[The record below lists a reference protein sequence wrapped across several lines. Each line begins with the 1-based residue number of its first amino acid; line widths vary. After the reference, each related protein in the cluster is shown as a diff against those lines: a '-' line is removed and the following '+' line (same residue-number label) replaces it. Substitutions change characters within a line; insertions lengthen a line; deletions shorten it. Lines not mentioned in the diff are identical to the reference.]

1 MMFKLIRSYYF
12 IILLII
18 FSCSNGQKKEEY
30 ENAVIL
36 ETIVLPKIINETS
49 GLEIINEVF
58 ITHNDS
64 GGEPSLYFFNLN
76 GEIINS
82 IKLEEESFWEIYN
95 NDWEDITADKDY
107 IFIADTGN
115 NFGNRDNLNI
125 IKVKTNDFSID
136 GKIDITYEDQ
146 ETFIP
151 RPKHKYDAEA
161 LFLIEDKIAVLSK
174 DRSELFTDLY
184 LIDKESNSKQVL
196 ESKITYNVNSLITGG
211 DYNKD
216 MSLLALVSYNSKGSQ
231 FLILFEDFNLENLA
245 DKKFRKFKIPLE
257 RAQIEAIK
265 IIDKNTFWV
274 TSEDEGSGSPFLYK
288 VGVKKKDAS

>member
-1 MMFKLIRSYYF
+1 MFKLMKRYYF
-12 IILLII
+12 ILSLII
-18 FSCSNGQKKEEY
+18 FSCSSGQEKEGY

-36 ETIVLPKIINETS
+36 ETIVLPKVINETS

-125 IKVKTNDFSID
+125 IKVRTSDFSVES
-136 GKIDITYEDQ
+136 KIDISYEDQ
-146 ETFIP
+146 QTFLP

-174 DRSELFTDLY
+174 DRSNLFTDLY
-184 LIDKESNSKQVL
+184 LIDKESNSKQAL

-216 MSLLALVSYNSKGSQ
+216 MSLLALVSYNSRGNQ
-231 FLILFEDFNLENLA
+231 FLILFENFNLENLA
-245 DKKFRKFKIPLE
+245 EKKFRKFKIPLE

-265 IIDKNTFWV
+265 IIDNNTFWI
-274 TSEDEGSGSPFLYK
+274 TSEDEGIGSPYMYK
-288 VGVKKKDAS
+288 IKVE

>member
-1 MMFKLIRSYYF
+1 MKRYYF
-12 IILLII
+12 IFSLII
-18 FSCSNGQKKEEY
+18 FSCSSGQEKEDY

-49 GLEIINEVF
+49 GLEILNNQF

-64 GGEPSLYFFNLN
+64 GGEPSLYFFSQN

-82 IKLEEESFWEIYN
+82 ITLEEESFWEIYN
-95 NDWEDITADKDY
+95 NDWEDITADENY
-107 IFIADTGN
+107 IYIADTGN

-125 IKVKTNDFSID
+125 IKVKTTDFSID
-136 GKIDITYEDQ
+136 SKIDISYKDQ
-146 ETFIP
+146 QTFLP

-174 DRSELFTDLY
+174 DRDNLFTDLY
-184 LIDKESNSKQVL
+184 LIDKQSNSKQAL
-196 ESKITYNVNSLITGG
+196 ESKTTYNVNSLITGG

-231 FLILFEDFNLENLA
+231 FLILFEDFNLETLTE
-245 DKKFRKFKIPLE
+245 KKFRKFKIPLE

-265 IIDKNTFWV
+265 IIDDKTFWI
-274 TSEDEGSGSPFLYK
+274 TSEDEGIGSPYMYK
-288 VGVKKKDAS
+288 IKVE

>member
-1 MMFKLIRSYYF
+1 MFKLMKRYYF
-12 IILLII
+12 ILSLII
-18 FSCSNGQKKEEY
+18 FSCSSGQEKEGY
-30 ENAVIL
+30 QNAVIL
-36 ETIVLPKIINETS
+36 ETIVLPKVINETS

-125 IKVKTNDFSID
+125 IKVRTSDFSVEN
-136 GKIDITYEDQ
+136 KIDISYEDQ
-146 ETFIP
+146 QTFLP
-151 RPKHKYDAEA
+151 RPKHKFDAEA

-174 DRSELFTDLY
+174 DRSNLFTDLY
-184 LIDKESNSKQVL
+184 LIDKESNSKQAL

-216 MSLLALVSYNSKGSQ
+216 MSLLALVSYNSRGNQ
-231 FLILFEDFNLENLA
+231 FLILFENFDLENLA
-245 DKKFRKFKIPLE
+245 EKKFRKFKIPLE

-265 IIDKNTFWV
+265 IIDNNTFWI
-274 TSEDEGSGSPFLYK
+274 TSEDEGIGSPYMYK
-288 VGVKKKDAS
+288 IKVE

>member
-1 MMFKLIRSYYF
+1 MKRYYF
-12 IILLII
+12 ILSLII
-18 FSCSNGQKKEEY
+18 YSCSSGQEKDGY

-36 ETIVLPKIINETS
+36 ETIVLPKVINETS

-125 IKVKTNDFSID
+125 IKVRTSDFSVES
-136 GKIDITYEDQ
+136 KIDISYEDQ
-146 ETFIP
+146 QTFLP

-174 DRSELFTDLY
+174 DRSNLFTDLY
-184 LIDKESNSKQVL
+184 LIDKESNSKQAL

-216 MSLLALVSYNSKGSQ
+216 ISLLALVSYNSKGNQ
-231 FLILFEDFNLENLA
+231 FLILFENFNLENLA
-245 DKKFRKFKIPLE
+245 EKKFRKFKIPLE

-265 IIDKNTFWV
+265 IIDNKTFWI
-274 TSEDEGSGSPFLYK
+274 TSEDEGIGSPYMYK
-288 VGVKKKDAS
+288 IKVE

>member
-1 MMFKLIRSYYF
+1 MKRHFFMLS
-12 IILLII
+12 LII
-18 FSCSNGQKKEEY
+18 FSCSSGQEKEEY
-30 ENAVIL
+30 KNAVIL

-49 GLEIINEVF
+49 GLEILNEVF

-64 GGEPSLYFFNLN
+64 GGEPSLYFFNLD

-125 IKVKTNDFSID
+125 IKVRTSDFSVE
-136 GKIDITYEDQ
+136 GKIDISYEDQ
-146 ETFIP
+146 QTFLP

-161 LFLIEDKIAVLSK
+161 LFLIEDKIAILSK
-174 DRSELFTDLY
+174 DRSNLFTDLY
-184 LIDKESNSKQVL
+184 LIDKESNLKQAL

-216 MSLLALVSYNSKGSQ
+216 MSLLALVSYNLKGNQ

-245 DKKFRKFKIPLE
+245 EKKFTKFKIPLE
-257 RAQIEAIK
+257 RAQIEAVK
-265 IIDKNTFWV
+265 IIDNDTFWI
-274 TSEDEGSGSPFLYK
+274 TSEDEGIGSPYMYK
-288 VGVKKKDAS
+288 VQVE

>member
-1 MMFKLIRSYYF
+1 MFKSFKNYYF

-18 FSCSNGQKKEEY
+18 FSCSDGQEKQEY
-30 ENAVIL
+30 ESAIVL
-36 ETIVLPKIINETS
+36 ESIVLPKVINETS
-49 GLEIINEVF
+49 GLEILNEVF

-76 GEIINS
+76 GDIVNS

-95 NDWEDITADKDY
+95 NDWEDITADEDY

-125 IKVKTNDFSID
+125 IKVKINDFSID
-136 GKIDITYEDQ
+136 GKIDITYKDQ
-146 ETFIP
+146 DTFFSLFP

-174 DRSELFTDLY
+174 DRSNLFTDLY
-184 LIDKESNSKQVL
+184 LIDKESNLKQAL

-216 MSLLALVSYNSKGSQ
+216 MSLLALVSYNSKGNQ

-245 DKKFRKFKIPLE
+245 EKKFTKFKIPIDK
-257 RAQIEAIK
+257 AQIEAIK
-265 IIDKNTFWV
+265 IIDKTTFWV
-274 TSEDEGSGSPFLYK
+274 TSEDEGIGNPYMYK
-288 VGVKKKDAS
+288 IKVEVE

>member
-1 MMFKLIRSYYF
+1 MTTK
-12 IILLII
+12 
-18 FSCSNGQKKEEY
+18 
-30 ENAVIL
+30 
-36 ETIVLPKIINETS
+36 
-49 GLEIINEVF
+49 F

-64 GGEPSLYFFNLN
+64 GGEPSLYFFNQN

-82 IKLEEESFWEIYN
+82 ITLEEESFWEIYN
-95 NDWEDITADKDY
+95 NDWEDITADEDY

-125 IKVKTNDFSID
+125 IKVKTSDFSIE
-136 GKIDITYEDQ
+136 GKIDISYEDQ
-146 ETFIP
+146 QTFLP

-174 DRSELFTDLY
+174 DRSNLFTDLY
-184 LIDKESNSKQVL
+184 LIDKENNSKQVL

-231 FLILFEDFNLENLA
+231 FLILFEDFNLETLA
-245 DKKFRKFKIPLE
+245 EKKFRKFKIPLE

-265 IIDKNTFWV
+265 IIDDKTFWI
-274 TSEDEGSGSPFLYK
+274 TSEDEGIGSPYMYK
-288 VGVKKKDAS
+288 IKVE

>member
-1 MMFKLIRSYYF
+1 MKRYYF
-12 IILLII
+12 ILSLII
-18 FSCSNGQKKEEY
+18 FSCSSGQEKEDY

-49 GLEIINEVF
+49 GLEILNEVF

-82 IKLEEESFWEIYN
+82 ITLEEESFWEIYN
-95 NDWEDITADKDY
+95 NDWEDITADEDY

-125 IKVKTNDFSID
+125 IKVKTTDFSID
-136 GKIDITYEDQ
+136 SKIDITYKDQ

-161 LFLIEDKIAVLSK
+161 LFLIEDKIAFFSK
-174 DRSELFTDLY
+174 DRSRLFTDLY
-184 LIDKESNSKQVL
+184 LIDKEITSKQVL

-231 FLILFEDFNLENLA
+231 FLILFEDFNLKNLA
-245 DKKFRKFKIPLE
+245 EKKFRKFKIPLD

-265 IIDKNTFWV
+265 IIDSKTFWI
-274 TSEDEGSGSPFLYK
+274 TSEDEGSGSPYMYK
-288 VGVKKKDAS
+288 VKIE

>member
-1 MMFKLIRSYYF
+1 M
-12 IILLII
+12 II
-18 FSCSNGQKKEEY
+18 FSCSSGQEKEDF
-30 ENAVIL
+30 ENAIIL

-49 GLEIINEVF
+49 GLEILNNQF

-64 GGEPSLYFFNLN
+64 GGEPSLYFFSQN

-82 IKLEEESFWEIYN
+82 ITLEEESFWEIYN
-95 NDWEDITADKDY
+95 NDWEDITADENY
-107 IFIADTGN
+107 IYIADTGN

-125 IKVKTNDFSID
+125 IKVKTTDFSID
-136 GKIDITYEDQ
+136 SKIDISYKDQ
-146 ETFIP
+146 QTFLP

-174 DRSELFTDLY
+174 DRDNLFTDLY
-184 LIDKESNSKQVL
+184 LIDKQSNSKQVL
-196 ESKITYNVNSLITGG
+196 ESKTTYNVNSLITGG

-231 FLILFEDFNLENLA
+231 FLILFEDFNLETLTE
-245 DKKFRKFKIPLE
+245 KKFRKFKIPLE

-265 IIDKNTFWV
+265 IIDDKTFWI
-274 TSEDEGSGSPFLYK
+274 TSEDEGIGSPYMYK
-288 VGVKKKDAS
+288 IKVE

>member
-1 MMFKLIRSYYF
+1 MFKLMKRYYF
-12 IILLII
+12 ILSLII
-18 FSCSNGQKKEEY
+18 FSCSSGQEKEGY

-36 ETIVLPKIINETS
+36 ETIVLPKVINETS

-58 ITHNDS
+58 VTHNDS

-125 IKVKTNDFSID
+125 IKVRTSDFSVES
-136 GKIDITYEDQ
+136 KIDISYEDQ
-146 ETFIP
+146 QTFLP

-174 DRSELFTDLY
+174 DRSNLFTDLY
-184 LIDKESNSKQVL
+184 LIDKESNSKQAL

-216 MSLLALVSYNSKGSQ
+216 MSLLALVSYNSRGNQ
-231 FLILFEDFNLENLA
+231 FLILFENFNLENLA
-245 DKKFRKFKIPLE
+245 EKKFRKFKIPLE

-265 IIDKNTFWV
+265 IIDNNTFWI
-274 TSEDEGSGSPFLYK
+274 TSEDEGIGSPYMYK
-288 VGVKKKDAS
+288 IKVE

>member
-1 MMFKLIRSYYF
+1 MFKLMKRYYF
-12 IILLII
+12 ILSLII
-18 FSCSNGQKKEEY
+18 FSCSSGQEKEGY

-36 ETIVLPKIINETS
+36 ETIVLPKVINETS

-58 ITHNDS
+58 VTHNDS

-125 IKVKTNDFSID
+125 IKVRTSDFSVES
-136 GKIDITYEDQ
+136 KIDISYEDQ
-146 ETFIP
+146 QTFLP

-174 DRSELFTDLY
+174 DRSNLFTDLY
-184 LIDKESNSKQVL
+184 LIDKESNSKQAL

-216 MSLLALVSYNSKGSQ
+216 MSLLALVSYNSKGNQ

-265 IIDKNTFWV
+265 IIDEKTFWI
-274 TSEDEGSGSPFLYK
+274 TSEDEGIGNPFMYK
-288 VGVKKKDAS
+288 IVVK

>member
-1 MMFKLIRSYYF
+1 MFKLMKRYYF
-12 IILLII
+12 ILSLII
-18 FSCSNGQKKEEY
+18 FSCSSGQEKEDF

-49 GLEIINEVF
+49 GLEILNNQF

-64 GGEPSLYFFNLN
+64 GGEPSLYFFSQN

-95 NDWEDITADKDY
+95 NDWEDITADEDY
-107 IFIADTGN
+107 IYIADTGN

-125 IKVKTNDFSID
+125 IKVKTTDFSID
-136 GKIDITYEDQ
+136 SKIDISYKDQ
-146 ETFIP
+146 QTFLP

-174 DRSELFTDLY
+174 DRDNLFTDLY

-231 FLILFEDFNLENLA
+231 FLILFEDFNLETLA
-245 DKKFRKFKIPLE
+245 EKKFRKFKIPLE

-265 IIDKNTFWV
+265 IIDDKTFWI
-274 TSEDEGSGSPFLYK
+274 TSEDEGVGSPYMYK
-288 VGVKKKDAS
+288 IKVE

>member
-1 MMFKLIRSYYF
+1 MFKLMKRYYF
-12 IILLII
+12 ILLFII
-18 FSCSNGQKKEEY
+18 CSCSSGQESEVY
-30 ENAVIL
+30 EKAIIL
-36 ETIVLPKIINETS
+36 ETIVLPKVINETS

-95 NDWEDITADKDY
+95 NDWEDITADEDY

-125 IKVKTNDFSID
+125 IKVKKTDFSID
-136 GKIDITYEDQ
+136 GKIDISYEDQ
-146 ETFIP
+146 EIFIP

-216 MSLLALVSYNSKGSQ
+216 MSLLALVSYNSKGNQ

-265 IIDKNTFWV
+265 IIDEKTFWI
-274 TSEDEGSGSPFLYK
+274 TSEDEGIGNPFMYK
-288 VGVKKKDAS
+288 IVVK

>member
-1 MMFKLIRSYYF
+1 MFKLMKRYYF
-12 IILLII
+12 ILSLII
-18 FSCSNGQKKEEY
+18 FSCSSGQEKEGY

-36 ETIVLPKIINETS
+36 ETIVLPKVINETS

-82 IKLEEESFWEIYN
+82 LKLEEESFWEIYN

-125 IKVKTNDFSID
+125 IKVRTSDFSVES
-136 GKIDITYEDQ
+136 KIDISYEDQ
-146 ETFIP
+146 QTFLP

-174 DRSELFTDLY
+174 DRSNLFTDLY
-184 LIDKESNSKQVL
+184 LIDKESNSKQAL

-216 MSLLALVSYNSKGSQ
+216 MSLLALVSYNSKGNQ
-231 FLILFEDFNLENLA
+231 FLILFENFNLENLA
-245 DKKFRKFKIPLE
+245 ENKFRKFKIPLE

-265 IIDKNTFWV
+265 IIDNKTFWI
-274 TSEDEGSGSPFLYK
+274 TSEDEGIGSPYMYK
-288 VGVKKKDAS
+288 IKVE

>member
-1 MMFKLIRSYYF
+1 MFKLMKRYYF
-12 IILLII
+12 IFSLII
-18 FSCSNGQKKEEY
+18 FSCSSGQEKEDF

-49 GLEIINEVF
+49 GLEILNNQF

-64 GGEPSLYFFNLN
+64 GGEPSLYFFSQN

-95 NDWEDITADKDY
+95 NDWEDITADEDY

-125 IKVKTNDFSID
+125 IKVKTTDFSID
-136 GKIDITYEDQ
+136 SKIDISYKDQ
-146 ETFIP
+146 QTFLP

-174 DRSELFTDLY
+174 DRDNLFTDLY

-196 ESKITYNVNSLITGG
+196 ESKITYDINSLITGG

-216 MSLLALVSYNSKGSQ
+216 MSLLALVSYSSKGSQ
-231 FLILFEDFNLENLA
+231 FLILFEDFNLETLA
-245 DKKFRKFKIPLE
+245 EKKFRKFKIPLE

-265 IIDKNTFWV
+265 IIDDKTFWI
-274 TSEDEGSGSPFLYK
+274 TSEDEGIGSPYMYK
-288 VGVKKKDAS
+288 IKVE

>member
-1 MMFKLIRSYYF
+1 MFKLMKRYYF
-12 IILLII
+12 ILLFII
-18 FSCSNGQKKEEY
+18 CSCSSGQESEVY
-30 ENAVIL
+30 EKAIIL
-36 ETIVLPKIINETS
+36 ETIVLPKVINETS

-125 IKVKTNDFSID
+125 IKVRTSDFSVES
-136 GKIDITYEDQ
+136 KIDISYEDQ
-146 ETFIP
+146 QTFLP

-174 DRSELFTDLY
+174 DRDNLFTDLY

-216 MSLLALVSYNSKGSQ
+216 MGLLALVSYSSKGSQ
-231 FLILFEDFNLENLA
+231 FLILFEDFNLETLA
-245 DKKFRKFKIPLE
+245 EKKFRKFKIPLE

-265 IIDKNTFWV
+265 IIDDKTFWI
-274 TSEDEGSGSPFLYK
+274 TSEDEGIGSPYMYK
-288 VGVKKKDAS
+288 IKVE